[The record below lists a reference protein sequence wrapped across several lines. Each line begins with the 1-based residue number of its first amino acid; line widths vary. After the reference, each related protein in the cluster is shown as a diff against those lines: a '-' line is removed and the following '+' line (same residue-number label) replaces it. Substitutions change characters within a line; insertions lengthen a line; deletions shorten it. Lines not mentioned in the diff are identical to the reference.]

1 MKMKKLVLVIAITG
15 LLAVGVLAGSYSLS
29 PSLSVSGSY
38 SFGFVLGNQ
47 GLDLTHGFSNL
58 SVSAAWS
65 SNFGTFTQ
73 PATWTFAFELNP
85 YSIGEAPNV
94 AISEVSYESALQS
107 LTFEPA
113 YYRSFCGLMWDNGF
127 APGITYVYKPLKNL
141 TLQYLDTTNDGA
153 STSPSTPLFASP
165 FFKDELAA
173 KYVINSYAA
182 ISGAVYYDAT
192 NTNRYGYFAGISYTG
207 TKLTSG
213 LSIKAA
219 FGSDLLRTAA
229 PAASEIGTWLPV
241 TAATA
246 PVQQIGVDV
255 NYAKDFGLTN
265 AGTVSVSAEYQYF
278 SNFTPKYEEF
288 VDTDGDGNADTPNY
302 PINKN
307 NAYGKVSYNNTFG
320 IVTVNPW
327 IWGNYD
333 VAAASP
339 TAGFGIESSLALPV
353 GPISITPSIDYEA
366 NMVPSFA
373 STKKFLSV
381 ALSSTVGKLSF
392 AGNVKWADFTNFA
405 SPTWNVDAQYVK
417 QVTFTKH
424 ATVTITKVATNAKT
438 GKVATTTTKEATILS
453 KTVNLFTLEGYVSSE
468 TSGPAYGGY
477 YLKATYNVGASYA
490 GSMWT
495 LTGFFGTLG
504 KDSYGN
510 YTQVVKPYWYVE
522 ASASVSF

>member
-1 MKMKKLVLVIAITG
+1 MKKLVLVIAITG

-113 YYRSFCGLMWDNGF
+113 YARGFCGLMWDNGS

-173 KYVINSYAA
+173 KYAINSYAA

-339 TAGFGIESSLALPV
+339 TAGFGIKSSVALTA
-353 GPISITPSIDYEA
+353 GLLTITPSVDYEA
-366 NMVPSFA
+366 NLLPYSVTTSSANVEAKA
-373 STKKFLSV
+373 SV
-381 ALSSTVGKLSF
+381 
-392 AGNVKWADFTNFA
+392 GNVSLDGNVAWSDFITSIA
-405 SPTWNVDAQYVK
+405 SPTWNLK
-417 QVTFTKH
+417 
-424 ATVTITKVATNAKT
+424 ATYSIGKT
-438 GKVATTTTKEATILS
+438 
-453 KTVNLFTLEGYVSSE
+453 TLEGYVSSV

-477 YLKATYNVGASYA
+477 YAKVTYAAN
-490 GSMWT
+490 MWT
-495 LTGFFGTLG
+495 YTGFFGTLSQ
-504 KDSYGN
+504 DAYGN
-510 YTQVVKPYWYVE
+510 YTVVNASPYWYVE